1 MVHIEQS
8 HELFIIYVGFAQTV
22 RNVNGPLLVRLR
34 CKAVV
39 LLSLEKLNV
48 VSFNPSHVGCFLV
61 MDLIKQ
67 CELYVSDFFLDKFV
81 P

>member
-8 HELFIIYVGFAQTV
+8 QELFIIYVGFAQTV

-39 LLSLEKLNV
+39 LLFLERLNA

-61 MDLIKQ
+61 MDLKQ

>member
-1 MVHIEQS
+1 M
-8 HELFIIYVGFAQTV
+8 

-61 MDLIKQ
+61 MDLKQ
-67 CELYVSDFFLDKFV
+67 CELYVSDLFLDKFV